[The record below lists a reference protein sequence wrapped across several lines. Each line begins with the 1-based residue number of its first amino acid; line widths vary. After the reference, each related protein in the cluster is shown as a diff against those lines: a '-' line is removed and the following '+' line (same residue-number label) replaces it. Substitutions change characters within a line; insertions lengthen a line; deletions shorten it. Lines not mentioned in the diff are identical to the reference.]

1 MAEWGPFDVLDNLS
15 PEDLRQRL
23 LSLQAIIDRAP
34 IPIAIAHD
42 PDCRFI
48 FANRALATLMGLPS
62 DVNISLTPP
71 AGERAQYRIQRDG
84 KDIPVRELP
93 MQYAIAH
100 RTAVSNEIEIVR
112 ADGSV
117 LYVQNDV
124 EPLYDTHGEIYGCV
138 SVVVDLTD
146 RKLAEMGL
154 RDADRRKDEFLATLS
169 HELRN
174 PLAPIRSAIEVI
186 RLARG
191 DDELIEKARATM
203 ERQLAQL
210 VRITDDLLDVAR
222 ITQNKVHL
230 HCEQIDLRVV
240 LQSAIEATRPMID
253 AQAHALTVHVPE
265 RPIWI
270 DADLTRIA
278 QALSNLLSNA
288 AKYTEPGGQITVAA
302 SANEEGATVTVTD
315 TGIGIPR
322 AMLPRIFDMFT
333 QLQAHRDRTYGGLG
347 IGLTL
352 SRRLVQLHGG
362 TITAS
367 SDGPGHGSQFT
378 VRLPLAN
385 LAAETAHEAAD
396 AATARAAR
404 CRVLVAEDS
413 PDAAEMMSLMLGM
426 KGHDVRVAA
435 DGEEA
440 VAIGTAFEPQIA
452 FVDIGMP
459 RMDGFEVARRLRE
472 RLGRRVL
479 LVALT
484 GWGQDEDRRRSREA
498 GFDHHLTKPPEP
510 DVLDQMIAERMRERD
525 A

>member
-23 LSLQAIIDRAP
+23 RSLQAIIDRAP

-48 FANRALATLMGLPS
+48 FANRALAVLMGVPS

-84 KDIPVRELP
+84 QDIPVPELP
-93 MQYAIAH
+93 MQYAIAN

-174 PLAPIRSAIEVI
+174 PLAPIRAAIEVI

-203 ERQLAQL
+203 ERQLVQL

-222 ITQNKVHL
+222 ITQNKIL
-230 HCEQIDLRVV
+230 LQRERIDLRAV
-240 LQSAIEATRPMID
+240 LQSAVEATRPMID
-253 AQAHALTVHVPE
+253 GQAHALTVQTPE

-270 DADLTRIA
+270 DADFTRIA

-288 AKYTEPGGQITVAA
+288 AKYTEPGGRISIAAA
-302 SANEEGATVTVTD
+302 SDDQGATVTVTD
-315 TGIGIPR
+315 NGIGIPR
-322 AMLPRIFDMFT
+322 PLLPQIFDMFT

-362 TITAS
+362 TVTAS
-367 SDGPGHGSQFT
+367 SDGPGRGSRFT
-378 VRLPLAN
+378 VRLPLASV
-385 LAAETAHEAAD
+385 AAEAERAGAD
-396 AATARAAR
+396 HAGARVAR

-440 VAIGTAFEPQIA
+440 VAIGVAFEPQIA

-472 RLGRRVL
+472 RLGRRVR

-510 DVLDQMIAERMRERD
+510 EVLDQLIAECTQERG